1 MSNFTHKLYSYDT
14 KIDLVST
21 DTQIILDNRPMN
33 SRKIRVHKGV
43 NNEILFSITNKDRKK
58 TNVFADNLYA
68 YIESPVNRTRLVTKL
83 LEHTSE
89 SGIVKLVLTDG
100 DMQNV
105 TKGLYHMHIIKNDNH
120 DQTYLPLYSDQ
131 QGNARI
137 ELEVT
142 DQVFQE
148 PIATQENSTFLKV
161 ASTDTGDAANVY
173 ATSAFYGNLS
183 KNFQNAQHTV
193 AVYPASAFTGQVT
206 VQASLLSSVPD
217 SDDVSTDWFDVKNID
232 MTANTQ
238 IRTETFSVSAN
249 WVRVLSKPTA
259 SDDSA
264 NLTKVLLRN

>member
-68 YIESPVNRTRLVTKL
+68 YIVSPVNRTRLVTKL

-148 PIATQENSTFLKV
+148 PIATQENSTF
-161 ASTDTGDAANVY
+161 
-173 ATSAFYGNLS
+173 
-183 KNFQNAQHTV
+183 
-193 AVYPASAFTGQVT
+193 
-206 VQASLLSSVPD
+206 
-217 SDDVSTDWFDVKNID
+217 
-232 MTANTQ
+232 
-238 IRTETFSVSAN
+238 
-249 WVRVLSKPTA
+249 
-259 SDDSA
+259 
-264 NLTKVLLRN
+264 

>member
-1 MSNFTHKLYSYDT
+1 MSNFTHKLYSFDT
-14 KIDLVST
+14 TIDLVAT

-33 SRKIRVHKGV
+33 SRKIKVHKGV
-43 NNEILFSITNKDRKK
+43 NNELLFSITNKDRKK
-58 TNVFADNLYA
+58 QNVFADNLYA
-68 YIESPVNRTRLVTKL
+68 YIISPVDRKRLVTKL

-89 SGIVKLVLTDG
+89 NGIVKLVLTDG
-100 DMQNV
+100 DLQN
-105 TKGLYHMHIIKNDNH
+105 TTAGLYQMHIVRNDYN

-131 QGNARI
+131 QGNAKI
-137 ELEVT
+137 ELEIT

-148 PIATQENSTFLKV
+148 PIATQENTSFLKV
-161 ASTDTGDAANVY
+161 ANTDTGDSANIY
-173 ATSAFYGNLS
+173 ASSALYGNLA

-193 AVYPASAFTGQVT
+193 AIYPASAYTGQVT

-217 SDDVSTDWFDVKNID
+217 SDDASKDWFDVTNID

-249 WVRVLSKPTA
+249 WVRVLSKPTV
-259 SDDSA
+259 SDTSA